1 VSLNGVCE
9 NRARAQRRGDRSRH
23 RLISDEGTEAYSA
36 PSKEQQVNCS
46 TEESLQKGATH
57 A

>member
-1 VSLNGVCE
+1 VSAKTGP
-9 NRARAQRRGDRSRH
+9 GRSVVETGLGTA
-23 RLISDEGTEAYSA
+23 LISDEGTEAYSA
-36 PSKEQQVNCS
+36 PSKEQEVNCS